1 METLIFFKTNFIFV
15 LIPDSSHTSHLMGC
29 FTAEST
35 VTMANG
41 DKRRLAD
48 LQIGEQVQSVDAKGN
63 VILSEVLTFLDRDVN
78 QTREFVRL
86 EVSDSKSIT
95 ITPSHLLMVWIPKT
109 HQIRYVFADKIEEG
123 DYLLVNINENLEPRK
138 VRRVSAILSQGVYAP
153 LTSQGTLIVDSI
165 AASCYAVIDSQKVA
179 HWSFAPYRVVNSV
192 WRWLTP
198 TTITSQKEKSC
209 SISTKQ
215 QQNGINWYAKAL
227 YSIKDIFLPT
237 DWIYK

>member
-1 METLIFFKTNFIFV
+1 
-15 LIPDSSHTSHLMGC
+15 MGC

-41 DKRRLAD
+41 EKQRLAD
-48 LQIGEQVQSVDAKGN
+48 LQIGEKIQSIDSKGN
-63 VILSEVLTFLDRDVN
+63 VVLSEVLTFLDRDID

-86 EVSDSKSIT
+86 ELSDSKSIT
-95 ITPSHLLMVWIPKT
+95 ITPSHLLMVWQPKT
-109 HQIRYVFADKIEEG
+109 HQIKYVFASKIEEG
-123 DYLLVNINENLEPRK
+123 DYLLVSIKENLEPRK
-138 VRRVSAILSQGVYAP
+138 VRKVSAVLSKGIYAP
-153 LTSQGTLIVDSI
+153 LTSQGTLLVDSI

-179 HWSFAPYRVVNSV
+179 HWSFAPYRLLTSV
-192 WRWLTP
+192 WQLFTP
-198 TTITSQKEKSC
+198 TSSQKDKIS
-209 SISTKQ
+209 SIPTKH

>member
-1 METLIFFKTNFIFV
+1 
-15 LIPDSSHTSHLMGC
+15 MGC

-48 LQIGEQVQSVDAKGN
+48 LQVGEKVQSVDAKGN

-78 QTREFVRL
+78 QTREFVHL
-86 EVSDSKSIT
+86 ETTDSKSIT
-95 ITPSHLLMVWIPKT
+95 VTPSHLLMVWQPKIN
-109 HQIRYVFADKIEEG
+109 QVRYLFADKIEEG
-123 DYLLVNINENLEPRK
+123 DYLLVNVDGENLEPRK
-138 VRRVSAILSQGVYAP
+138 VRKVSAVLAQGVYAP

-165 AASCYAVIDSQKVA
+165 AASCYAVIDSQKIA
-179 HWSFAPYRVVNSV
+179 HWSFAPYRVVVNV

-198 TTITSQKEKSC
+198 SKLSSSSKINQIEKSS

>member
-1 METLIFFKTNFIFV
+1 
-15 LIPDSSHTSHLMGC
+15 MGC
-29 FTAEST
+29 FTADST
-35 VTMANG
+35 VTMATG
-41 DKRRLAD
+41 DKRRLVD

-63 VILSEVLTFLDRDVN
+63 VILSEVLTFLDRDIN
-78 QTREFVRL
+78 QTREFVQL

-95 ITPSHLLMVWIPKT
+95 VTPSHLLMVWLPKM

-123 DYLLVNINENLEPRK
+123 DYLLVNIKENLEPRK
-138 VRRVSAILSQGVYAP
+138 VRRVSAVLSQGVFAP

-179 HWSFAPYRVVNSV
+179 HWSFAPYRVANSV

-198 TTITSQKEKSC
+198 TSSSQKDISR